1 MRLRN
6 SVLLLAAAAVLLS
19 ACGPTR
25 NQPPRGSERAKF
37 RVAPPKTA
45 ADATRYATLCEDF
58 GPKKGLGA
66 NLIGMIHCQSLANSK
81 LGTADQRYI
90 ANLRVCQIS
99 KIDAKTDV
107 REGLSHC
114 WEALELRPDSGE
126 AYRARGMALAR
137 SKHYEQ
143 SLPDITKAIGLG
155 EGDDPKIY
163 SARSFIRGAMKDYSG
178 GIGDAITARRKYA
191 DKGETPPVAVFALQ
205 SHMHMNA
212 KQFSDAK
219 AVIAAGRE
227 IEAENPDLY
236 RMEALVELEEGNLAG
251 GLKAINQAIKLK
263 PTTAASYAIR
273 GSIYGR
279 QGNLEGMARDYR
291 VAVRYDRNWS
301 DLSEAV
307 KKVEAIFALSKEA
320 LRTLGHDP
328 GSKGPELTAGARNA
342 MLAFQKSRNLAQDG
356 KFNDPTVTTL
366 MRAADGN
373 SDPPPQQDPLDII
386 KRLMQDPKTGGG
398 KV

>member
-1 MRLRN
+1 
-6 SVLLLAAAAVLLS
+6 
-19 ACGPTR
+19 
-25 NQPPRGSERAKF
+25 
-37 RVAPPKTA
+37 
-45 ADATRYATLCEDF
+45 
-58 GPKKGLGA
+58 
-66 NLIGMIHCQSLANSK
+66 
-81 LGTADQRYI
+81 
-90 ANLRVCQIS
+90 
-99 KIDAKTDV
+99 
-107 REGLSHC
+107 
-114 WEALELRPDSGE
+114 
-126 AYRARGMALAR
+126 
-137 SKHYEQ
+137 
-143 SLPDITKAIGLG
+143 
-155 EGDDPKIY
+155 
-163 SARSFIRGAMKDYSG
+163 
-178 GIGDAITARRKYA
+178 
-191 DKGETPPVAVFALQ
+191 
-205 SHMHMNA
+205 
-212 KQFSDAK
+212 
-219 AVIAAGRE
+219 
-227 IEAENPDLY
+227 
-236 RMEALVELEEGNLAG
+236 MEALVELEEGNLAG

-373 SDPPPQQDPLDII
+373 SDPAPQQDPLDII